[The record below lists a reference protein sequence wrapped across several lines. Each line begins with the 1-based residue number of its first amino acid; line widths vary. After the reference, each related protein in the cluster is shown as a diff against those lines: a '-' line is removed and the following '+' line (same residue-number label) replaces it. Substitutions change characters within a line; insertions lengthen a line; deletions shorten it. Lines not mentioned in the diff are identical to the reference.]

1 MIPMFKHEGVKS
13 ITVHGHISNFT
24 NQLLSL
30 PSWQRRGQKIWQ
42 GDYKSELIDSI
53 MSGVMLPMICL
64 AEIKGILQQME
75 TIIIDGGHR
84 TRTLHAYKN
93 NEFAWKYKD
102 ELVYYSETHH
112 DTRGNRIMT
121 AEERHMFD
129 NYHLTFVTY
138 HDIDESGARMIFNRL
153 QNAAPM
159 TMADI
164 VNSYES
170 PLVDYFRFNIRSK
183 LLRGADIYD
192 KVWKRLGFKKPDT
205 NEDLYQ
211 MLSLFSIVNPSSED
225 ESMERNALKCVEMGK
240 DRENNACFRYLRNFD
255 NRILTPSM
263 IQRFESS
270 LENIYA
276 FASKNDTHFKSGGKG
291 DIPTY
296 LHSLLY
302 VELFSKSR
310 FSQLL
315 DDVDQYKHYDSS
327 SEKLFKAG
335 KTGMAESMKVQRE
348 ALNHKYEGALEKWV
362 KTRANN
368 PANES
373 NMIKRRDIVK
383 RWCIGEDAVA
393 EYVEGQAIEVVS

>member
-1 MIPMFKHEGVKS
+1 MFKHDGAKA
-13 ITVHGHISNFT
+13 ITIHDHISNFS
-24 NQLLSL
+24 NGLLSL
-30 PSWQRRGQKIWQ
+30 PLWQRKGQKIWQ

-64 AEIKGILQQME
+64 AEIKVILQQME

-84 TRTLHAYKN
+84 TRTLNAYKN
-93 NEFAWKYKD
+93 NEFAWEYKD

-129 NYHLTFVTY
+129 NYHLTIVTY
-138 HDIDESGARMIFNRL
+138 RDIDESGARMIFNRL

-170 PLVDYFRFNIRSK
+170 PLVDYFRVNNRRK

-192 KVWKRLGFKKPDT
+192 KVWKRLGFKHPDT

-211 MLSLFSIVNPSSED
+211 MLSLFSIVNPSSND

-255 NRILTPSM
+255 NRVLTSSM
-263 IQRFESS
+263 IERFEYS
-270 LENIYA
+270 LEKIYA
-276 FASKNDTHFKSGGKG
+276 FASKNGTRFKSGGKG

-302 VELFSKSR
+302 VER
-310 FSQLL
+310 FSQNRFSRLL
-315 DDVDQYKHYDSS
+315 DDVDRYKHYDSS
-327 SEKLFKAG
+327 SEKCFKAG

-348 ALNHKYEGALEKWV
+348 ALNTKYEGALEKWV
-362 KTRANN
+362 KSRANN
-368 PANES
+368 PASES

-383 RWCIGEDAVA
+383 LWCIGEDAEA
-393 EYVEGQAIEVVS
+393 DYVEGQALEVVS